1 MRQMMKR
8 SVRSFLLFAMTMAA
22 LVLLAACSGAASQT
36 SGTTPTLEATGENEA
51 TSGGNVA
58 QISAALPADFPVTV
72 YQGAGLQEGDEVM
85 FSELV
90 AQGKPVVLNF
100 WAGLCPP
107 CRLEM
112 PDLQAVSDE
121 YEDRILL
128 FGLDVGPFTALGTH
142 EDGRRL
148 LNNLEITYPAGTTSS
163 ADVVR
168 QYEIRGMP
176 STYFI
181 LPDGQLHL
189 AWTGLLTQER
199 LAELVED
206 MLAASAES

>member
-1 MRQMMKR
+1 MRQRVYYFWLM
-8 SVRSFLLFAMTMAA
+8 AIIMAA
-22 LVLLAACSGAASQT
+22 LALLSACSAAAPQMNSA
-36 SGTTPTLEATGENEA
+36 SPPVATGEN
-51 TSGGNVA
+51 SQVSQQDSA
-58 QISAALPADFPVTV
+58 QIAENLPADFPVTV
-72 YQGAGLQEGDEVM
+72 YQGVGLEEGDQIM

-112 PDLQAVSDE
+112 PDLQAASE
-121 YEDRILL
+121 TYEDRILL
-128 FGLDVGPFTALGTH
+128 IGLDVGPFTALGTH

-148 LNNLEITYPAGTTSS
+148 LRDLEITYPVGTTSEP
-163 ADVVR
+163 DVLR
-168 QYEIRGMP
+168 EYEIRGMP

-189 AWTGLLTQER
+189 AWTGILTEER
-199 LAELVED
+199 LSELVDE

>member
-1 MRQMMKR
+1 MRR
-8 SVRSFLLFAMTMAA
+8 RVRFFWLLGIVMPA
-22 LVLLAACSGAASQT
+22 LALLAACSSAASQATAPPPT
-36 SGTTPTLEATGENEA
+36 SAEDTGENVDTLAE
-51 TSGGNVA
+51 NVE
-58 QISAALPADFPVTV
+58 QVGSNLPADFPVTV
-72 YQGAGLQEGDEVM
+72 YQGAEFQDGEQVM

-112 PDLQAVSDE
+112 PDLQAINDE
-121 YEDRILL
+121 YVDRILL
-128 FGLDVGPFTALGTH
+128 FGLDVGPFTALGSN

-148 LNNLEITYPAGTTSS
+148 LRDLEITYPAGTTSDS
-163 ADVVR
+163 DVVR

-181 LPDGQLHL
+181 TPDGQLIRE
-189 AWTGLLTQER
+189 WTGLLTEER
-199 LAELVED
+199 LAELVEEL
-206 MLAASAES
+206 LAASTES

>member
-1 MRQMMKR
+1 MRKR
-8 SVRSFLLFAMTMAA
+8 VYSVLLMTIVMAA
-22 LVLLAACSGAASQT
+22 LALLSACSAATPQTNAPPPVAPDENSQT
-36 SGTTPTLEATGENEA
+36 SQQGA
-51 TSGGNVA
+51 A
-58 QISAALPADFPVTV
+58 QIAENLPADFPVTV
-72 YQGAGLQEGDEVM
+72 YQGAGLEEGDQVM

-112 PDLQAVSDE
+112 PDLQAASE
-121 YEDRILL
+121 TYEDRILL
-128 FGLDVGPFTALGTH
+128 IGLDVGPFTALGTH

-148 LNNLEITYPAGTTSS
+148 LRDLEITYPVGTTTEP
-163 ADVVR
+163 DVLR
-168 QYEIRGMP
+168 EYEIRGMP

-189 AWTGLLTQER
+189 AWTGILTEER
-199 LAELVED
+199 LSELVDE